1 MWALSMAV
9 LVTYLSVGASPC
21 IGASGEKPGH
31 APHAESIA
39 SSHADCEARGLKGP
53 IAHHR
58 GAVAVSELQ
67 ARCPCGCEDGQAAAN
82 SFARLGYGTLVDVIG
97 PASIDSY
104 RDVAAKITED
114 SQAEPQPVDHV
125 PIFS

>member
-1 MWALSMAV
+1 MAV
-9 LVTYLSVGASPC
+9 FLAYLSVGTSPC
-21 IGASGEKPGH
+21 VGGSGEKPGH
-31 APHAESIA
+31 APHAESVA
-39 SSHADCEARGLKGP
+39 SSHADCEARALMGP
-53 IAHHR
+53 SAHHR

-82 SFARLGYGTLVDVIG
+82 SFVRLGYGTLVDVIG

-104 RDVAAKITED
+104 RDVAAKITGN
-114 SQAEPQPVDHV
+114 SQAAPQPVDHV